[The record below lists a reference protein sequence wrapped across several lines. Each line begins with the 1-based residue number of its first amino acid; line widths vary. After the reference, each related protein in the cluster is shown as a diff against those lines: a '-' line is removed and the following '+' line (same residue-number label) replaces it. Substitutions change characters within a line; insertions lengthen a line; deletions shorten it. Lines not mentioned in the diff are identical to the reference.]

1 MKLAID
7 KSDSRWIKK
16 SQKGPCFKME
26 RHPAYYEKHNKTTG
40 GPDMKMLKKLA
51 ALILAATMVLVLFT
65 ACGGDGGSTGT
76 REPEKEKAAFESI
89 AKDNRMAATAK
100 VNDPQLQAV
109 AEKHL
114 NEDLQAQI
122 DFFGAK
128 FFGKVHV
135 EGKEEEYLTITVTTK
150 YDYGSFL
157 TKILKAVESEI
168 NREVGTNVKVDGN
181 GSWTKLG
188 VVVKSDNS
196 HSYMA
201 VAFQIRNPKY
211 KK

>member
-1 MKLAID
+1 
-7 KSDSRWIKK
+7 
-16 SQKGPCFKME
+16 
-26 RHPAYYEKHNKTTG
+26 
-40 GPDMKMLKKLA
+40 MKMLKKLA

-65 ACGGDGGSTGT
+65 ACGGDSGSTGT
-76 REPEKEKAAFESI
+76 REPEKEKAAFEAI
-89 AKDNRMAATAK
+89 VGDKRVAATAK

-114 NEDLQAQI
+114 NEDLQAKV
-122 DFFGAK
+122 DFFGAS

-135 EGKEEEYLTITVTTK
+135 DGKEEEYLTITETTR

-157 TKILKAVESEI
+157 KTFLKTLESEI
-168 NREVGTNVKVDGN
+168 NREVGTNVNVEGN

-201 VAFQIRNPKY
+201 VAFQIKNPK
-211 KK
+211 K

>member
-1 MKLAID
+1 
-7 KSDSRWIKK
+7 
-16 SQKGPCFKME
+16 
-26 RHPAYYEKHNKTTG
+26 
-40 GPDMKMLKKLA
+40 MKMLKKMA
-51 ALILAATMVLVLFT
+51 ALILAATMALVLFT
-65 ACGGDGGSTGT
+65 ACGDDGGSTGT
-76 REPEKEKAAFESI
+76 REPEKEKAAFEAI
-89 AKDNRMAATAK
+89 AGDKRVAATAK

-114 NEDLQAQI
+114 NEDLQAKV
-122 DFFGAK
+122 DFFGAS

-135 EGKEEEYLTITVTTK
+135 DGKEEEYLTITVTTR

-157 TKILKAVESEI
+157 KTFLKTLESEI

-201 VAFQIRNPKY
+201 VAFQIRNPK
-211 KK
+211 K

>member
-1 MKLAID
+1 
-7 KSDSRWIKK
+7 
-16 SQKGPCFKME
+16 
-26 RHPAYYEKHNKTTG
+26 
-40 GPDMKMLKKLA
+40 MKMLKKLA

-65 ACGGDGGSTGT
+65 ACGDGGGTGT

-135 EGKEEEYLTITVTTK
+135 DGKEEEYLTITVTTR

-201 VAFQIRNPKY
+201 VAFQIHNPKY

>member
-1 MKLAID
+1 MVKLAID

-51 ALILAATMVLVLFT
+51 ALVLAATMVLVLFT

-135 EGKEEEYLTITVTTK
+135 DGKEEEYLTITVTTR

-201 VAFQIRNPKY
+201 VAFQIKNPK
-211 KK
+211 K

>member
-1 MKLAID
+1 
-7 KSDSRWIKK
+7 
-16 SQKGPCFKME
+16 
-26 RHPAYYEKHNKTTG
+26 
-40 GPDMKMLKKLA
+40 MKMLKKLA

-65 ACGGDGGSTGT
+65 ACGDGGSTGT
-76 REPEKEKAAFESI
+76 REPEKEKAAFELI
-89 AKDNRMAATAK
+89 AKDSRMAATAK

-128 FFGKVHV
+128 LFGKVHV
-135 EGKEEEYLTITVTTK
+135 EGKEEEYLTVTVTAK
-150 YDYGSFL
+150 YEYGSFL

-168 NREVGTNVKVDGN
+168 NREVGTNVNVNGN

-201 VAFQIRNPKY
+201 VAFQIKNPNYGK
-211 KK
+211 

>member
-1 MKLAID
+1 
-7 KSDSRWIKK
+7 
-16 SQKGPCFKME
+16 
-26 RHPAYYEKHNKTTG
+26 
-40 GPDMKMLKKLA
+40 MKMLKKLA
-51 ALILAATMVLVLFT
+51 ALVLAATMVLVLFT

-76 REPEKEKAAFESI
+76 REPEKEKAAFESII

-135 EGKEEEYLTITVTTK
+135 DGKEEEYLTITVTTR

-201 VAFQIRNPKY
+201 VAFQIKNPK
-211 KK
+211 K

>member
-1 MKLAID
+1 
-7 KSDSRWIKK
+7 
-16 SQKGPCFKME
+16 
-26 RHPAYYEKHNKTTG
+26 
-40 GPDMKMLKKLA
+40 MKMLKKLA
-51 ALILAATMVLVLFT
+51 ALVLAATMVLVLFT

-76 REPEKEKAAFESI
+76 REPEKEKVAFDAI
-89 AKDNRMAATAK
+89 VGDNRVAATAK

-114 NEDLQAQI
+114 NEDLQEQI

>member
-1 MKLAID
+1 
-7 KSDSRWIKK
+7 
-16 SQKGPCFKME
+16 
-26 RHPAYYEKHNKTTG
+26 
-40 GPDMKMLKKLA
+40 MKMLKKLA

-65 ACGGDGGSTGT
+65 ACGDGGGTGT
-76 REPEKEKAAFESI
+76 REPEKEAKAFATFS
-89 AKDNRMAATAK
+89 KNDRVAADAR

-114 NEDLQAQI
+114 DEDLQAKV

-135 EGKEEEYLTITVTTK
+135 EGKEEEYLTITVTTR

-168 NREVGTNVKVDGN
+168 NREVGTNVNVNGN

-188 VVVKSDNS
+188 IVVKSDNS

-201 VAFQIRNPKY
+201 VAFQIRNPK
-211 KK
+211 K

>member
-1 MKLAID
+1 
-7 KSDSRWIKK
+7 
-16 SQKGPCFKME
+16 
-26 RHPAYYEKHNKTTG
+26 
-40 GPDMKMLKKLA
+40 MKMLKKLA

-76 REPEKEKAAFESI
+76 REPEKEKEMITTFNE
-89 AKDNRMAATAK
+89 KK
-100 VNDPQLQAV
+100 LGVNTLSNDQQLCAV

-114 NEDLQAQI
+114 DEDLSI
-122 DFFGAK
+122 ESNFFGGMFK
-128 FFGKVHV
+128 GDVHV
-135 EGKEEEYLTITVTTK
+135 DGKEKEQLTITVTTK

>member
-1 MKLAID
+1 
-7 KSDSRWIKK
+7 
-16 SQKGPCFKME
+16 
-26 RHPAYYEKHNKTTG
+26 
-40 GPDMKMLKKLA
+40 MKMLKKLA

-114 NEDLQAQI
+114 NEDLQAKV
-122 DFFGAK
+122 DFFGAS

-135 EGKEEEYLTITVTTK
+135 EGKEEEYLTITVTAK
-150 YDYGSFL
+150 YDYGPFVSAFMEAL
-157 TKILKAVESEI
+157 QREINSEI
-168 NREVGTNVKVDGN
+168 GTNVNVDGK

-188 VVVKSDNS
+188 VVVKSDSS

-201 VAFQIRNPKY
+201 VAFRIHNPKY
-211 KK
+211 NK

>member
-1 MKLAID
+1 
-7 KSDSRWIKK
+7 
-16 SQKGPCFKME
+16 
-26 RHPAYYEKHNKTTG
+26 
-40 GPDMKMLKKLA
+40 MKMLKKLA
-51 ALILAATMVLVLFT
+51 VLILAATMVLVLFT
-65 ACGGDGGSTGT
+65 ACGDGGGTGT
-76 REPEKEKAAFESI
+76 REPEKEKAAFELI
-89 AKDNRMAATAK
+89 AKDSRMAATAK

-128 FFGKVHV
+128 LFGKVHV
-135 EGKEEEYLTITVTTK
+135 EGKEEEYLTITVTTR

-168 NREVGTNVKVDGN
+168 NREVGTNVNVNGN

-188 VVVKSDNS
+188 IVVKSDNS

-201 VAFQIRNPKY
+201 VAFQIRNPK
-211 KK
+211 K

>member
-1 MKLAID
+1 
-7 KSDSRWIKK
+7 
-16 SQKGPCFKME
+16 
-26 RHPAYYEKHNKTTG
+26 
-40 GPDMKMLKKLA
+40 MKMLKKLA
-51 ALILAATMVLVLFT
+51 ALILAATMALVLFT

-89 AKDNRMAATAK
+89 AKDNRMAATVK

-135 EGKEEEYLTITVTTK
+135 DGK
-150 YDYGSFL
+150 
-157 TKILKAVESEI
+157 
-168 NREVGTNVKVDGN
+168 

-201 VAFQIRNPKY
+201 VAFQIKNPK
-211 KK
+211 K